1 MRANGM
7 VCSPQVI
14 SICLQLS
21 EISAYADIK
30 SQGGTLETTMAG
42 RKGAADAVNASR
54 CNCTALR
61 KATRRISQ
69 LYDTALAPSGLKTT
83 QRAILAQLGRSEPV
97 TVGQLAEALVM
108 DAGALAHTL
117 KPLERERLVA
127 VTVDPSDRRNRL
139 IKLTRRGRARLA
151 ESDALWAKAQTGF
164 EAAFGRVES
173 EALRQALQLL
183 VSDRF
188 NSIFAEALLG

>member
-1 MRANGM
+1 
-7 VCSPQVI
+7 
-14 SICLQLS
+14 
-21 EISAYADIK
+21 
-30 SQGGTLETTMAG
+30 MAG
-42 RKGAADAVNASR
+42 RKGAVDAINASR

-83 QRAILAQLGRSEPV
+83 QRAILAQLGRSEPT

-188 NSIFAEALLG
+188 NSIFEKTLSI

>member
-1 MRANGM
+1 
-7 VCSPQVI
+7 
-14 SICLQLS
+14 
-21 EISAYADIK
+21 
-30 SQGGTLETTMAG
+30 MAG
-42 RKGAADAVNASR
+42 RKGAANAIVEDTISGSR
-54 CNCTALR
+54 CNCTSLR
-61 KATRRISQ
+61 KATRRISH

-83 QRAILAQLGRSEPV
+83 QRAILAQLGRSEPA
-97 TVGQLAEALVM
+97 TVGHLAEALVM

-117 KPLERERLVA
+117 KPLERDRLVA
-127 VTVDPSDRRNRL
+127 VTVDPGDRRHRL
-139 IKLTRRGRARLA
+139 IKLTRQGRARLA

-188 NSIFAEALLG
+188 SSVFAEALSG